1 MNQKIQCL
9 IDGGF
14 ISINDVLEHAQDYMD
29 ACDQL
34 DDEQIDKYGSYDAE
48 ERRLIDEMYTQE
60 DMYSELVN
68 DDEYGDWECGAGT
81 LHSASMQECDCF
93 KYEEDHIPELP
104 EDTRSSKPEYV
115 IASTAYY
122 MEETYVFEA
131 NEQGE
136 ITNFGEYGGIA
147 LRFGDVDWTNKALA
161 VETTFGEGKYEFVK
175 GIDRVA
181 KADHHL
187 FKRLHEEPEY
197 PLPSDTYDGG
207 ISDEK

>member
-14 ISINDVLEHAQDYMD
+14 ISINDVLEHAGYLENQMNEYY
-29 ACDQL
+29 
-34 DDEQIDKYGSYDAE
+34 DDVE

-68 DDEYGDWECGAGT
+68 DDYV
-81 LHSASMQECDCF
+81 M
-93 KYEEDHIPELP
+93 PESI
-104 EDTRSSKPEYV
+104 RSSEPEYI

-122 MEETYVFEA
+122 IEETYVFEA

-136 ITNFGEYGGIA
+136 ITNLSEYGGIA
-147 LRFGDVDWTNKALA
+147 FRFGDIDWTNKALA

-175 GIDRVA
+175 EIDRVA

-187 FKRLHEEPEY
+187 FKRIYEEPEY